1 MNHNLLLKDHEAAL
15 KKNVFFT
22 HNKWPHFNLIFE
34 DIKKISKRLKKNS
47 NILSL
52 ERTSL
57 YGGIS
62 LFAPFFYKHNFTSID
77 CSSKKI
83 LKRGDYNS
91 KYVINRKII
100 RKKLDFQSSYKD
112 ILKLKIKKKHFDYI
126 LIPNLLHHIFDYE
139 LLFKNCKKLLKKRGK
154 LYIFE
159 PLLRELHQKPD
170 DYFRFTPY
178 SLEMTLKKMKFKN
191 FNVRYSGGAFTA
203 TSYCWD
209 QALQYIPK
217 NKRKKL
223 EKYVNFKKILEL
235 ESKYKKN
242 LSRKFTSFPVSFSLT
257 SDND

>member
-1 MNHNLLLKDHEAAL
+1 MNYNLLLKDHEAAL

-34 DIKKISKRLKKNS
+34 DIKKISKKLKKNS

-100 RKKLDFQSSYKD
+100 RKKLDFK
-112 ILKLKIKKKHFDYI
+112 
-126 LIPNLLHHIFDYE
+126 
-139 LLFKNCKKLLKKRGK
+139 
-154 LYIFE
+154 
-159 PLLRELHQKPD
+159 
-170 DYFRFTPY
+170 
-178 SLEMTLKKMKFKN
+178 
-191 FNVRYSGGAFTA
+191 
-203 TSYCWD
+203 
-209 QALQYIPK
+209 
-217 NKRKKL
+217 
-223 EKYVNFKKILEL
+223 
-235 ESKYKKN
+235 
-242 LSRKFTSFPVSFSLT
+242 
-257 SDND
+257 